1 MSKGEGRARPDRVR
15 TRTRN
20 EKKFQKPLDKATK
33 VWYNN
38 NVEGRGTPTKEL
50 RSAD

>member
-33 VWYNN
+33 AWYNKYEKRKEN
-38 NVEGRGTPTKEL
+38 LTNQKGTSP
-50 RSAD
+50 